1 MARETDLDSLAAF
14 VEEVGDLFDQMG
26 QQRIAGRIVG
36 WLLVCDPPEQSA
48 AELCEAVGASKASV
62 STVVRGLLISGL
74 LERLGQP
81 GSRRTYYRVKPGA
94 WTGIFVA
101 KMRFTEMFHE
111 VAQRGLELVA
121 DDPGRRG
128 RLEEM
133 ARFYGFFCRE
143 MDRLLERWNQEN
155 RSDEKHETEPDEDDP
170 P

>member
-1 MARETDLDSLAAF
+1 MAREADSDSLAAF
-14 VEEVGDLFDQMG
+14 VEELGDLFDQMG

-62 STVVRGLLISGL
+62 STVVRGLLASGL
-74 LERLGQP
+74 LERLGRP

-94 WTGIFVA
+94 WTGLFVA
-101 KMRFTEMFHE
+101 KMRFTEMLHE
-111 VAQRGLELVA
+111 IAERGLELVA

-133 ARFYGFFCRE
+133 ARFYGFFRRE
-143 MDRLLERWNQEN
+143 MDRLLERWNQQ
-155 RSDEKHETEPDEDDP
+155 DATHETETEEEDP
-170 P
+170 R